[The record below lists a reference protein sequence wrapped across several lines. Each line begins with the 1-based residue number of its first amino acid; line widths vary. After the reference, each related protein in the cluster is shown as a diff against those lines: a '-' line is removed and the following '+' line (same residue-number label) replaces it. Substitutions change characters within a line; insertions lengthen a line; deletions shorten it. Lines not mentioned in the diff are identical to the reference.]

1 MLDTERDVHLGGGV
15 RGWGRGGHVAVE
27 TSNSEHAAAGHEPTD
42 VSLGPVRKRRY
53 ERTKKTVPGDMGE
66 VTLATPRDRLGPFYV
81 ASGVNLAGRKGLLGL
96 WLSEK
101 T

>member
-1 MLDTERDVHLGGGV
+1 
-15 RGWGRGGHVAVE
+15 
-27 TSNSEHAAAGHEPTD
+27 
-42 VSLGPVRKRRY
+42 
-53 ERTKKTVPGDMGE
+53 MGE